1 MKTPPFTGNATY
13 SLFTLKIYEISFKI
27 AVNYMYLP
35 TIQYHVI
42 TQYTINMDK
51 KKIHNC
57 KNLIEYKVDQVLSV
71 SFNSVFTV
79 KYAMK
84 CE

>member
-13 SLFTLKIYEISFKI
+13 SLFTLKIYKISFKI

-42 TQYTINMDK
+42 THYTINMEK
-51 KKIHNC
+51 K
-57 KNLIEYKVDQVLSV
+57 
-71 SFNSVFTV
+71 NS
-79 KYAMK
+79 
-84 CE
+84 

>member
-13 SLFTLKIYEISFKI
+13 SLFTLKIYKISFKI
-27 AVNYMYLP
+27 AVKYMYLP

-51 KKIHNC
+51 KKFIIVKTQLNT
-57 KNLIEYKVDQVLSV
+57 KLIK
-71 SFNSVFTV
+71 F
-79 KYAMK
+79 
-84 CE
+84 

>member
-13 SLFTLKIYEISFKI
+13 SLFTLKIYKISFKI
-27 AVNYMYLP
+27 AVNYRYMYLQ

-51 KKIHNC
+51 KKIVIVKTELNT
-57 KNLIEYKVDQVLSV
+57 KLIK
-71 SFNSVFTV
+71 F
-79 KYAMK
+79 
-84 CE
+84 

>member
-13 SLFTLKIYEISFKI
+13 SLFTLKIYKISLKI
-27 AVNYMYLP
+27 AVNYMYLQ
-35 TIQYHVI
+35 TIQHHVI

>member
-13 SLFTLKIYEISFKI
+13 SLFTLKIYKISFKI

-51 KKIHNC
+51 KKFIIIKTQLNT
-57 KNLIEYKVDQVLSV
+57 KLIK
-71 SFNSVFTV
+71 F
-79 KYAMK
+79 
-84 CE
+84 

>member
-1 MKTPPFTGNATY
+1 MKTPPFTGNANY
-13 SLFTLKIYEISFKI
+13 SLFTLKIYEISFKS

-42 TQYTINMDK
+42 THYTINMDE

-57 KNLIEYKVDQVLSV
+57 KNFIEYKVD
-71 SFNSVFTV
+71 
-79 KYAMK
+79 
-84 CE
+84 

>member
-13 SLFTLKIYEISFKI
+13 SLFTLKIYKISFKI
-27 AVNYMYLP
+27 AVNYMYLQ

-57 KNLIEYKVDQVLSV
+57 KNFIEYKVDY
-71 SFNSVFTV
+71 VF
-79 KYAMK
+79 
-84 CE
+84 

>member
-13 SLFTLKIYEISFKI
+13 SLFTLKIYEISFKIAVNYMFKI

-57 KNLIEYKVDQVLSV
+57 KNFIEYKVD
-71 SFNSVFTV
+71 
-79 KYAMK
+79 
-84 CE
+84 

>member
-13 SLFTLKIYEISFKI
+13 SLFTLKIYKISFKI

-51 KKIHNC
+51 KK
-57 KNLIEYKVDQVLSV
+57 
-71 SFNSVFTV
+71 NS
-79 KYAMK
+79 
-84 CE
+84 

>member
-13 SLFTLKIYEISFKI
+13 SLFTLKIYKISFKI
-27 AVNYMYLP
+27 AVNNMYLP

-51 KKIHNC
+51 KKI
-57 KNLIEYKVDQVLSV
+57 II
-71 SFNSVFTV
+71 V
-79 KYAMK
+79 KT
-84 CE
+84 

>member
-1 MKTPPFTGNATY
+1 
-13 SLFTLKIYEISFKI
+13 
-27 AVNYMYLP
+27 MYLP

-79 KYAMK
+79 KYAM
-84 CE
+84 EM

>member
-13 SLFTLKIYEISFKI
+13 SLFTLKIYKISFKI
-27 AVNYMYLP
+27 AVNYMYLQ

-57 KNLIEYKVDQVLSV
+57 KNFIEYKVD
-71 SFNSVFTV
+71 
-79 KYAMK
+79 
-84 CE
+84 

>member
-13 SLFTLKIYEISFKI
+13 SLFTLKIYKISFKI

-42 TQYTINMDK
+42 TQYTINMAK

-57 KNLIEYKVDQVLSV
+57 KNLIEYKVD
-71 SFNSVFTV
+71 
-79 KYAMK
+79 
-84 CE
+84 

>member
-13 SLFTLKIYEISFKI
+13 SLFTLKIYKISFKI

-51 KKIHNC
+51 KKIIIVKTELNT
-57 KNLIEYKVDQVLSV
+57 KLIK
-71 SFNSVFTV
+71 F
-79 KYAMK
+79 
-84 CE
+84 

>member
-13 SLFTLKIYEISFKI
+13 SLFTLKIYKISFKI

-42 TQYTINMDK
+42 TQYTINMAK
-51 KKIHNC
+51 KKFIIVKTQLNT
-57 KNLIEYKVDQVLSV
+57 KLIK
-71 SFNSVFTV
+71 F
-79 KYAMK
+79 
-84 CE
+84 

>member
-13 SLFTLKIYEISFKI
+13 SLFTLKIYKISFKI

-51 KKIHNC
+51 KKFIIVKTQLNT
-57 KNLIEYKVDQVLSV
+57 KLIK
-71 SFNSVFTV
+71 F
-79 KYAMK
+79 
-84 CE
+84 